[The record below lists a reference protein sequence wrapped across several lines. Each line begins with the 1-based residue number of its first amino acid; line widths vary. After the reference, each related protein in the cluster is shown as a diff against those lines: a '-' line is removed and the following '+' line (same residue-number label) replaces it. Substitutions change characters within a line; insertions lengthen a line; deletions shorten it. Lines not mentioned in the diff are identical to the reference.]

1 MTTNPYMNIE
11 ADHVEDLR
19 EFGIL
24 PHDCF
29 QDINGYVPMT
39 AAAVRACKWTMDV
52 SKAASNIA
60 RDNRAKVAAARKAH
74 AARRAA
80 WAA

>member
-1 MTTNPYMNIE
+1 MTTNPYTNIE

-29 QDINGYVPMT
+29 QDVNGYVPMT
-39 AAAVRACKWTMDV
+39 AAAVRACKWTTDV
-52 SKAASNIA
+52 SKAA
-60 RDNRAKVAAARKAH
+60 
-74 AARRAA
+74 
-80 WAA
+80 